1 MVSVIGGS
9 RFEVIGKS
17 VRGASHKRA
26 DKPCQDS
33 FRIEQAGGA
42 LGALVLSVADGHGS
56 PACPYSKSGSAI
68 AVNVFCK
75 TLAERLA
82 RHSDDMDLLMAY
94 LAREGDTA
102 IARAVDEEWK
112 RRVVKSYRRR
122 ARAASRNGQGGP
134 VGPGEQDGQD
144 GQGGQGGPDEQGGQ
158 DGQSGQSGRGGVSP
172 ESAEGIWKM
181 FGTTLLGLV
190 VMPPFLFA
198 FQLGDGDMLFVCDDV
213 AKPVISGDKM
223 LGTETRSLSGADAW
237 KKAKSRVCSFPSQDA
252 DFAFMLSTDGFAN
265 SYRSEALFLR
275 TALEYFQA
283 VQEHGAETVAEN
295 LPAWLNETSGKGSG
309 DDITVLI
316 AYSGRGNQAGARQDG
331 NE

>member
-17 VRGASHKRA
+17 VRGASHKRTG
-26 DKPCQDS
+26 KPCQDS
-33 FRIEQAGGA
+33 FRIEQTG
-42 LGALVLSVADGHGS
+42 GALVLSVADGHGS
-56 PACPYSKSGSAI
+56 PACPYSKSGAAI

-82 RHSDDMDLLMAY
+82 RHSDDMDSLMSC
-94 LAREGDTA
+94 LACEGGTA
-102 IARAVDEEWK
+102 IARAIDREWK
-112 RRVVKSYRRR
+112 RRVVKSYRRHI
-122 ARAASRNGQGGP
+122 RAASRSGRDGQGGP
-134 VGPGEQDGQD
+134 DKQGEQGGRGGQD
-144 GQGGQGGPDEQGGQ
+144 GQGGPD
-158 DGQSGQSGRGGVSP
+158 GRGGRGGASP
-172 ESAEGIWKM
+172 ESKKGIWKM

-190 VMPPFLFA
+190 VMPSFLFA
-198 FQLGDGDMLFVCDDV
+198 FQLGDGDMLFIRDDA

-223 LGTETRSLSGADAW
+223 LGTETRSLSGMDAW
-237 KKAKSRVCSFPSQDA
+237 KMAKSRVCCFPSQDA

-316 AYSGRGNQAGARQDG
+316 AYSGRGSQAGARQDG